1 VAPRQV
7 PSETEEVNRRATVIA
22 IACGCVGALSSVAL
36 ADNPQLKP
44 SALDQATAKR
54 AIVQLSDFTP
64 GSGWTGGP
72 TKPSSSSS
80 TKCNLDPKQSDL
92 VQTAEAES
100 SFKYKVPLFQIYSS
114 ATMYQNEN
122 MAKLSWTR
130 AKPGILGFLRCLM
143 ATSLPSSVNI
153 VSVKPMSFPQVG
165 SFRGAYRTIFDIT
178 SGSTKV
184 PMIIDLAIFGS
195 GRTLFSLIQFAT
207 YDSAAIFKA
216 GEMRLASAMAARS
229 GFAA

>member
-1 VAPRQV
+1 VSQRQV
-7 PSETEEVNRRATVIA
+7 PSETEEVNRRAAVIA
-22 IACGCVGALSSVAL
+22 LACGCVGALSSVAL

-44 SALDQATAKR
+44 NSLDQAAAKR

-72 TKPSSSSS
+72 TKTSSSFS

-114 ATMYQNEN
+114 ATMYQSE

-130 AKPGILGFLRCLM
+130 AKPGMLGFLRCLM
-143 ATSLPSSVNI
+143 ATSLPSSATI
-153 VSVKPMSFPQVG
+153 VSVKPLSFPQVG
-165 SFRGAYRTIFDIT
+165 SFRGAYRTMFDIT
-178 SGSTKV
+178 SGNTKV

-207 YDSAAIFKA
+207 YDGAAIVKA
-216 GEMRLASAMAARS
+216 GELRLASAMTART